1 MDPSKQYPLQFGID
15 SILGLNS
22 QVSNNQRN
30 LPINGYSHSIPTIPR
45 NPDVNL
51 LRAQLAMAYP
61 ATNMHGSWAP
71 WSPYYAM
78 ATSGLYNNP
87 AANQMLHSSMAFA
100 QSAMFP
106 TGFLTPVSQNQPGV
120 FLQLQPKR
128 KRRHRTIFTEAQLEA
143 LESLF
148 AQTHYPDVGMREKL
162 ADEIE
167 LKEERVEVWFKNR
180 RAKFRKQSREH
191 ADDVGSNGGSPA
203 SDRFSPLSRG
213 ASISPAPV
221 INGVPN
227 SIPVSTAATETSYV
241 NAQEAISEEESNISV
256 TD

>member
-78 ATSGLYNNP
+78 ATSGLYNNRE
-87 AANQMLHSSMAFA
+87 
-100 QSAMFP
+100 
-106 TGFLTPVSQNQPGV
+106 FLS
-120 FLQLQPKR
+120 FLFYFVV
-128 KRRHRTIFTEAQLEA
+128 H
-143 LESLF
+143 LF
-148 AQTHYPDVGMREKL
+148 NFL
-162 ADEIE
+162 LIE
-167 LKEERVEVWFKNR
+167 L
-180 RAKFRKQSREH
+180 
-191 ADDVGSNGGSPA
+191 
-203 SDRFSPLSRG
+203 
-213 ASISPAPV
+213 
-221 INGVPN
+221 
-227 SIPVSTAATETSYV
+227 
-241 NAQEAISEEESNISV
+241 
-256 TD
+256 